1 MKSLFSPANTA
12 ETSENAPS
20 FRWTGWNL
28 EPPPPSP
35 WRGPGPV
42 LVLAIPLASM
52 DARRHRM
59 TLIRPHRRR
68 ATAKRG
74 QDKNCTEHGKKNG
87 SHKVCFAFSLYSGA
101 EDEATV
107 FFGNRLRP

>member
-12 ETSENAPS
+12 ETSEDASS
-20 FRWTGWNL
+20 FRWTGWNPGTAAA
-28 EPPPPSP
+28 EPVA
-35 WRGPGPV
+35 RTRACPGSRDS
-42 LVLAIPLASM
+42 LASM

-59 TLIRPHRRR
+59 ALIRPHRRR